1 MKNLDRP
8 KFSQPGA
15 SELVANEGAGGG
27 KETSLPS
34 SGAYRLPAE
43 WEPHAATWI
52 AWPHRRATFLGPF
65 AEIPP
70 VYQRLASLI
79 AGYEP
84 VRIIGSAEVLAAP
97 RAALADLPQVS
108 FVEISTNDSWIR
120 DTGPVFVVSR
130 GRVGARSRRTVC
142 WNWNAWG
149 GKYPP
154 WDADARV
161 SRAIARQLGLE
172 AVEPELVL
180 EGGAIETDGE
190 ATLLVNERC
199 VVDERRNP
207 GVDQAGMDQAL
218 QHWLGVERVLWL
230 GGELAGD
237 DTDGHIDQLARFVAP
252 GRVVAAR
259 HADRD
264 DPNHASLAANLE
276 HLARFT
282 DARGRRLEVIPIDI
296 PARFGFEGTPLPA
309 SHLNFLVGNGFVVVP
324 VFGGP
329 TDEAALKTLE
339 QCFPDRRIEPF
350 DCQALVRGRGAI
362 HCVTRDEPAAPSGR
376 EKPC

>member
-1 MKNLDRP
+1 MEPFD
-8 KFSQPGA
+8 A
-15 SELVANEGAGGG
+15 A
-27 KETSLPS
+27 
-34 SGAYRLPAE
+34 AYRLAAE

-70 VYQRLASLI
+70 AYERLARLV
-79 AGYEP
+79 ARYEP
-84 VRIIGSAEVLAAP
+84 VRIVGSREVLEAP
-97 RAALADLPQVS
+97 RTALTELPQVS
-108 FVEISTNDSWIR
+108 FVEIATNDSWIR
-120 DTGPVFVVSR
+120 DTGPVFLVRREGTGEQVAP
-130 GRVGARSRRTVC
+130 RVAVT

-154 WDADARV
+154 WDADAGV
-161 SRAIARQLGLE
+161 SRAIARHLRLS
-172 AVEPELVL
+172 AVEPGLVL

-190 ATLLVNERC
+190 GTLLVNERC

-207 GVDQAGMDQAL
+207 GVDRDGIERAFKA
-218 QHWLGVERVLWL
+218 WLGVEQVLWL

-237 DTDGHIDQLARFVAP
+237 DTDGHIDQLTRFVAP

-259 HADRD
+259 QPDHS

-276 HLARFT
+276 LLAGFT

-296 PARFGFEGTPLPA
+296 PARFEFEGTQLPA
-309 SHLNFLVGNGFVVVP
+309 SHLNFLVGNGFVAVP

-329 TDEAALKTLE
+329 TDEAALATLE
-339 QCFPDRRIEPF
+339 ACFPSRRIEPV
-350 DCQALVRGRGAI
+350 DCRALVRGRGAV
-362 HCVTRDEPAAPSGR
+362 HCITRDEPAGFSG
-376 EKPC
+376 